1 MTECPNGREEQLDR
15 SRKKPCNIT
24 CHGQPCVYH
33 CVKSVKGIVE
43 VCAPVEKLI
52 GIAKQI
58 DEQGTQLSF
67 FPCQKIHP
75 EQLKRIKLDFRFSL

>member
-1 MTECPNGREEQLDR
+1 MKNCPNGREEQLER
-15 SRKKPCNIT
+15 SRNAQCNIT

-33 CVKSVKGIVE
+33 CVQSVEGIVE
-43 VCAPVEKLI
+43 VCAPVETLI

-58 DEQGTQLSF
+58 DEQGTHLSF
-67 FPCQKIHP
+67 FPVKIHP